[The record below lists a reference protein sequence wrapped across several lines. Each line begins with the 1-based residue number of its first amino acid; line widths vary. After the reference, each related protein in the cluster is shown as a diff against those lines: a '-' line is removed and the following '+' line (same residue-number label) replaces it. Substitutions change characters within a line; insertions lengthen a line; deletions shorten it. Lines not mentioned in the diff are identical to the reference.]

1 MINLNIAGFIEE
13 SIVDGERVRSVVFV
27 SGCKHCCKNCHNK
40 ETWDFEYG
48 KEFTKEEQKKIALRV
63 KNNPLIT
70 GLTISGGDPMYSYK
84 EVIEFIKL
92 YKSYNPTHDIWLYT
106 GFTIEEI
113 ENCEMK
119 EIFEHIDYL
128 VDGLYEDDKKDISL
142 PFKGSSNQRIY
153 KIR

>member
-1 MINLNIAGFIEE
+1 
-13 SIVDGERVRSVVFV
+13 
-27 SGCKHCCKNCHNK
+27 
-40 ETWDFEYG
+40 
-48 KEFTKEEQKKIALRV
+48 
-63 KNNPLIT
+63 
-70 GLTISGGDPMYSYK
+70 MYSYK

-92 YKSYNPTHDIWLYT
+92 YKSYNPTHDVWLYT

-142 PFKGSSNQRIY
+142 PFKGSSNQHIY